1 MAELE
6 VLIRE
11 KLAVVDG
18 IDARSVTVYEI
29 TSLDHESRNDPVEC
43 GSLVEEWFTMR
54 AHSFLPCITRELR
67 EHESE
72 KKPIPL

>member
-1 MAELE
+1 
-6 VLIRE
+6 
-11 KLAVVDG
+11 
-18 IDARSVTVYEI
+18 
-29 TSLDHESRNDPVEC
+29 LDHESRNDPVEC